1 MDTFKQELNDYIKN
15 ELKAIEK
22 EDEEGWFN
30 KDVLMGMRAAYLS
43 IKNIFLEED

>member
-1 MDTFKQELNDYIKN
+1 MDTFKQELHEYIKN

>member
-15 ELKAIEK
+15 ELNAIEK

-30 KDVLMGMRAAYLS
+30 KDMLMGMRAAYLS
-43 IKNIFLEED
+43 IKNIFLEEE

>member
-1 MDTFKQELNDYIKN
+1 MDTFKRELNDYIKN

-22 EDEEGWFN
+22 EDEEGWLN
-30 KDVLMGMRAAYLS
+30 KDMLMGMRAAYLS

>member
-22 EDEEGWFN
+22 EDKEGWFN
-30 KDVLMGMRAAYLS
+30 KDMLMGMRAAYLS

>member
-1 MDTFKQELNDYIKN
+1 MDTFKQELTDYIKN